1 MPRAILLTRKDGKIA
16 KIAGVS
22 LDQTAS
28 VGDVIS
34 FRVDDQDVKARVI
47 DVTTLPLDPE
57 DWQQVEVVKATEI

>member
-1 MPRAILLTRKDGKIA
+1 MPREILLTRKDGKIA

-47 DVTTLPLDPE
+47 VVTTLPLDPE
-57 DWQQVEVVKATEI
+57 DWQQVEVVNATEI

>member
-1 MPRAILLTRKDGKIA
+1 MPREILLTRKDGKIA
-16 KIAGVS
+16 KFAGVS

>member
-1 MPRAILLTRKDGKIA
+1 MPREIILKSKDGKIT

-34 FRVDDQDVKARVI
+34 FRVGDQDVKARVT

-57 DWQQVEVVKATEI
+57 DWQQVELVKATEI